1 MKPKIKTS
9 QRILL
14 TALALFNEHGENA
27 VSSVDIA
34 MELDISPGNL
44 YYHYK
49 GKEVM
54 VAALLQLHQKNMLA
68 LLAAKSDDVL
78 NADDVFYYFYML
90 IDHLLLFRFFY
101 RSPAD
106 LTEKYPET
114 DRARARIMQALESR
128 LNGLLSALVR
138 KGQLVAT
145 GTDTRLLAELLEL
158 IMMQACQF
166 NGRVDPSDEESHRYR
181 ALSLMMV
188 TVLPRL
194 RLPADQLLAIQHA
207 IQSHSLA
214 TMTSRQSA
222 ESLVLGGQ

>member
-1 MKPKIKTS
+1 MKPRIKTS

-14 TALALFNEHGENA
+14 TALTLFNEHGENS

-54 VAALLQLHQKNMLA
+54 VSALLQLHQKNMLA

-78 NADDVFYYFYML
+78 NADDLFYYFYML
-90 IDHLLLFRFFY
+90 IDHLHLFRFFY

-106 LTEKYPET
+106 LDEKYPDT
-114 DRARARIMQALESR
+114 VRLRKRLMQALESR

-138 KGQLVAT
+138 KGELIAT
-145 GTDTRLLAELLEL
+145 STDTRLLAELLEL
-158 IMMQACQF
+158 IMMQSCQH
-166 NGRVDPSDEESHRYR
+166 NGQLDTKDEEAQRYH
-181 ALSLMMV
+181 ALSLLMV
-188 TVLPRL
+188 SILPRL
-194 RLPADQLLAIQHA
+194 RLPSDNIIAIQNA

-214 TMTSRQSA
+214 NMTPRQSA
-222 ESLVLGGQ
+222 ESLVLGE